1 MLLCYLL
8 CLQMAG
14 NVRHPASLNINSKN
28 YKVQTILTERDQEH
42 NLYLMRKE
50 TRPNL
55 KLNV

>member
-1 MLLCYLL
+1 
-8 CLQMAG
+8 MAG